1 MQYRTSIGLDVHA
14 RSISA
19 CAFNHLTGE
28 ITEKQFVECT
38 PQDVADW
45 ASQFDAP
52 VRAVYET
59 GPTGFILA
67 RALQAAG
74 LECVLGA
81 TSKMLRPSGDRQK
94 NDKRDALFLARML
107 ATNNIPVVRVPDAE
121 EEAARDLVRQRED
134 AREALTKAKLRL
146 THFLIRKGHVYGK
159 GKKSWTKTYI
169 SWLSTLRFETAMDKE
184 TFEEFYADV
193 LYAKDRKDRIQR
205 RVEAAAEDPRWKP
218 MVQRLRC
225 MKGVSTYTAL
235 VLAVEVGDFTRF
247 PTARAFQSYLGLV
260 PSENS
265 SGEGRHTGPITK
277 TGNQLV
283 RTLLTESSWFYLRD
297 RTTIPYVTEEVAP
310 DVAEH
315 ARKGGHRLKKRAS
328 NLRAKGKKGNVINI
342 AVARELA
349 GWLWALAVM

>member
-28 ITEKQFVECT
+28 ISEKQFVECV
-38 PQDVADW
+38 PQDIADW
-45 ASQFDAP
+45 ASRFDAP
-52 VRAVYET
+52 MRAVYET
-59 GPTGFILA
+59 GPTGFVLA
-67 RALQAAG
+67 RALNDAG

-107 ATNNIPVVRVPDAE
+107 ATNNIPVVRVPGAE

-134 AREALTKAKLRL
+134 AREMLTRAKLRL
-146 THFLIRKGHVYGK
+146 THFLMRKGHVYEK
-159 GKKSWTKTYI
+159 GKKSWTQKYVK
-169 SWLSTLRFETAMDKE
+169 WLSTLKFETTTDKE

-193 LYAKDRKDRIQR
+193 LYARDRKERIQR
-205 RVEAAAEDPRWKP
+205 RIEAAAEDPRWKP

-235 VLAVEVGDFTRF
+235 VFAVEVGDFSRF
-247 PTARAFQSYLGLV
+247 PNARAFQSYLGLI
-260 PSENS
+260 PSESS

-277 TGNQLV
+277 TGNQLA
-283 RTLLTESSWFYLRD
+283 RKLLTESSWFYLRD
-297 RTTIPYVTEEVAP
+297 RVTIPYVVEEVP
-310 DVAEH
+310 PEVAEH
-315 ARKGGHRLKKRAS
+315 ARKGANRLKTRARH
-328 NLRAKGKKGNVINI
+328 LQARGKKGNVVNI